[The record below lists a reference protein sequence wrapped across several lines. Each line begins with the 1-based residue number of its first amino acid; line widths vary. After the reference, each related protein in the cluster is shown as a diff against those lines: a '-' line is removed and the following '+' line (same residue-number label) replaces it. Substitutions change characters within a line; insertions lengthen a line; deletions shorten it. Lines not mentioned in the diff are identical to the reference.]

1 MIDRYITVSDR
12 DSFLMARRLVAR
24 EGLFSGGSAGT
35 ALCAALTVARELDD
49 PDALVVTLI
58 PDGGRPYV
66 SKVFNDSWMREHGYL
81 AEDGGA
87 ETVRDLLGG
96 GEGKARLLTVQSHDR
111 VGRALELMREHG
123 ISQVPVV
130 SPENER
136 AFLGAISERGLLMAS
151 AEHPG
156 ILDEEVT
163 EILEPPL
170 PELAADDPT
179 VDAIRLLRGA
189 GAALIVVD
197 AGAPLGILTAVDLVE
212 ALNR

>member
-1 MIDRYITVSDR
+1 
-12 DSFLMARRLVAR
+12 
-24 EGLFSGGSAGT
+24 
-35 ALCAALTVARELDD
+35 
-49 PDALVVTLI
+49 
-58 PDGGRPYV
+58 
-66 SKVFNDSWMREHGYL
+66 MREHGYMG
-81 AEDGGA
+81 ENGGGQ
-87 ETVRDLLGG
+87 TVRELLG
-96 GEGKARLLTVQSHDR
+96 ERKAKGLLLTVGSHDR
-111 VGRALELMREHG
+111 IGRALELMREHG

-130 SPENER
+130 SSENER
-136 AFLGAISERGLLMAS
+136 AFVGAISERGLLMAS

-179 VDAIRLLRGA
+179 EDAIRLLRGA